1 MKIEANLERRG
12 QLYEMQMAWVLDM
25 DALKPFD
32 QNISPWQIPDWN
44 GILQFGW
51 KPGSGL
57 WTQSEPGWERFWE
70 QKDTQFEWNGKQEP
84 LFVYWLVPF
93 LSGHQEACVC
103 VLSSYWFWAITLG
116 WTSLSSGAPQEIGEW
131 GSQNLLPLPLCSP
144 CLSVKST
151 AARAWHWDIVTSHIF
166 GIVMMAWTEC
176 SSLGLILLTSF
187 SYCAVGILTVSSRL
201 KLSLGRR
208 TKHSSDEVT
217 KPNSEAERRTDV
229 HLMPTFFL
237 SLLSQSLSLISS
249 LFFFLQTGDISSCQG
264 PSGHHLALLRT
275 RKMHAASGMNQGL
288 PDSSRALSLKR
299 SAWSMSWSFKGS
311 MVGPYCWRIY
321 NVTGWSGT
329 QVIGAQACWYCDM
342 RGDPVYTELAI
353 LIWRLISLRKRL

>member
-32 QNISPWQIPDWN
+32 QNISPWQIPDWK

-103 VLSSYWFWAITLG
+103 VVLLILSHHTGLDLPELRCTPGNWRMWLTKS
-116 WTSLSSGAPQEIGEW
+116 
-131 GSQNLLPLPLCSP
+131 LPLSLCSP

-151 AARAWHWDIVTSHIF
+151 AARTLHWNIVTSHIF

-176 SSLGLILLTSF
+176 SSLGLILFTSF
-187 SYCAVGILTVSSRL
+187 SYYAVGIHTVSSRL
-201 KLSLGRR
+201 KHPWGEGLNI
-208 TKHSSDEVT
+208 
-217 KPNSEAERRTDV
+217 P
-229 HLMPTFFL
+229 LMK
-237 SLLSQSLSLISS
+237 SQSPTQKQKEELI
-249 LFFFLQTGDISSCQG
+249 
-264 PSGHHLALLRT
+264 
-275 RKMHAASGMNQGL
+275 
-288 PDSSRALSLKR
+288 
-299 SAWSMSWSFKGS
+299 
-311 MVGPYCWRIY
+311 
-321 NVTGWSGT
+321 
-329 QVIGAQACWYCDM
+329 
-342 RGDPVYTELAI
+342 YT
-353 LIWRLISLRKRL
+353 